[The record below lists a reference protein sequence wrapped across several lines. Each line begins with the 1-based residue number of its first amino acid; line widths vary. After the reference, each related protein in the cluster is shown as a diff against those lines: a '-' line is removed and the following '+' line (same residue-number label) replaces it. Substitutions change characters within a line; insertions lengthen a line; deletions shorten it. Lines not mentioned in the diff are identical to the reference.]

1 MGWWLKLVPALVAL
15 AGAVAIVLLGAAPPL
30 YT

>member
-1 MGWWLKLVPALVAL
+1 MGSWLKFLPALVAL
-15 AGAVAIVLLGAAPPL
+15 AGAVAIVVLGVAPPL